1 MNSYGLKGKSAV
13 MPMSMLTPNEKNQIL
28 LSMSNALLD
37 HTNSILE
44 ANALDLAAAK
54 DADLSPALI
63 ERLSLNHDKI
73 KAMAKGIQDVIKLPD
88 PVGELIESFTSPDGL
103 AISKVRVPLGL
114 LLMIYESRPNV
125 TADAAALA
133 IKSGNAMILK
143 GGKESLETNKTIA
156 SVIIKA
162 AEEAGLPSGGLQFI
176 DNSDREITNE
186 LLTTSDCVDAVIPRG
201 GKGLK
206 AAITQTSKVPVLMTG
221 SGLCHLYIGAS
232 ADTEQAKAIVLN
244 AKVQRPGV
252 CNAIET
258 LLIDEEY
265 PDVYKV
271 LKALHEVG
279 VELRLSDDLYE
290 SFHERLERGAIKRG
304 ETTAVLL
311 ATDEDWETEYLALTI
326 SVKTVK
332 NVKAACEHIQKY
344 TSGHS
349 EAILTYDEAEAEY
362 FLNAVDSACVYWN
375 ASTRFTDG
383 GCFGFGCEIGIST
396 QKLHAR
402 GPMGLRELTSYKYK
416 IKGYGDIRA

>member
-1 MNSYGLKGKSAV
+1 
-13 MPMSMLTPNEKNQIL
+13 MPMAMLTPNEKNQIL

-54 DADLSPALI
+54 DAGLSPALI

-156 SVIIKA
+156 AVIIKA

-206 AAITQTSKVPVLMTG
+206 DAITQTSKVPVLMTG

-232 ADTEQAKAIVLN
+232 ADTEQAKAIVIN

-271 LKALHEVG
+271 LKALHEAG

-304 ETTAVLL
+304 ETTPVLL